1 MLLREADSNP
11 RHPGYGPGT
20 LTTAPPRCDGKGGA
34 TSAWASKTTIKS
46 RVLQLAS
53 EVIPRCGNRL
63 YVKEQE
69 QLAEPA

>member
-1 MLLREADSNP
+1 MEKAM
-11 RHPGYGPGT
+11 RHPHG
-20 LTTAPPRCDGKGGA
+20 LL
-34 TSAWASKTTIKS
+34 KTTIKS

-53 EVIPRCGNRL
+53 EVFPRCGNRL